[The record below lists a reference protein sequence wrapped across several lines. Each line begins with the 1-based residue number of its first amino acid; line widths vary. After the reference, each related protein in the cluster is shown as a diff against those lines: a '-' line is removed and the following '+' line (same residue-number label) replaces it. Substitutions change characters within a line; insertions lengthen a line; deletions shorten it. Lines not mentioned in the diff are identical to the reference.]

1 MSGRSLGEGNGNP
14 LQYSCV
20 GNPIVGGAWPAIVHG
35 VVKET
40 GVSNQTTM
48 TTYTEVSVI
57 RFSEHAYIKT

>member
-1 MSGRSLGEGNGNP
+1 M
-14 LQYSCV
+14 